1 MSGLALVA
9 GLLLALLFAGTQ
21 SALMALLENP
31 SERER
36 AWLPA
41 RLEEWL
47 ASPGTLLQALALGS
61 LASLC
66 LAGTVLTSILVEHC
80 GYPCAPIVGFV
91 ILAPLAGLVN
101 ELIPRFHVRSQPAPF
116 LTAYGLPLV
125 TLSRLAGPCAS
136 AGERLA
142 GWLAGRLDPLLPTPP
157 PTPPAA
163 PSVGPADAGPA
174 DLFES
179 VLEFSGTLA
188 KEVMV
193 PRRDMVAL
201 PADAGLEAALALVR
215 ESQYSRIPV
224 YRGVPENVIGVVHS
238 KDLLPFARGAAERGF
253 SLSSLARQ
261 PLYVPGVMTLD
272 DLLAELQ
279 LKATH
284 MAFVVD
290 EFGSTSGLIT
300 LEDVIE
306 EIFGDIQDEHDAE
319 ELSIRRT
326 GRTSWLVD
334 GTTAIEEVEDA
345 LRVELPEGDCE
356 TFGGLVFATIGH
368 LPEPGEA
375 CRLGRLRAEVL
386 RVEHHRIRDINV
398 TLLGPRERGLPGGG
412 LPGGGLPGG
421 GRAMAGG

>member
-1 MSGLALVA
+1 MTGLALVA
-9 GLLLALLFAGTQ
+9 GLLFALLFAGTQ
-21 SALMALLENP
+21 AALMALLENP
-31 SERER
+31 AERDR

-41 RLEEWL
+41 RLEDWL
-47 ASPGTLLQALALGS
+47 ASPSTILQALSLGN

-66 LAGTVLTSILVEHC
+66 LAGTVLASILIEHC

-101 ELIPRFHVRSQPAPF
+101 ELIPRFHVRPKPAPF

-125 TLSRLAGPCAS
+125 TLSRLAEPFAA
-136 AGERLA
+136 AGERVT
-142 GWLAGRLDPLLPTPP
+142 GWLARSLEPLMPAPP
-157 PTPPAA
+157 PALPPSASTA
-163 PSVGPADAGPA
+163 ERAEPGAE

-201 PADAGLEAALALVR
+201 PADAGLDTALALVR

-306 EIFGDIQDEHDAE
+306 EIFGDIQDEHDTE

-326 GRTSWLVD
+326 GRANWLVD
-334 GTTAIEEVEDA
+334 GTATIEEVEDA
-345 LRVELPEGDCE
+345 LHVELPERDCE

-375 CRLGRLRAEVL
+375 CNLGRLRAEVL
-386 RVEHHRIRDINV
+386 RLEHHRIRDINV
-398 TLLGPRERGLPGGG
+398 TLLGPRERGRAAVGG
-412 LPGGGLPGG
+412 
-421 GRAMAGG
+421 